1 MEFAA
6 AQDESTEI
14 GEEDIVEHIFEAVI
28 EQRLPPGTKLSE
40 SALCDAFGVGRMRIR
55 RALLLLASR
64 QIVDLQANRG
74 AFVAS
79 PTAEQAHEVFEARL
93 MLEPSI
99 TRLAVQRA
107 TDAEIAMLAAH
118 IEREHDAHHIG
129 RRRDAIRLS
138 GQFHGLLAQVAG
150 NSVML
155 RMMREL
161 ITRTSLIIGIFGAQ
175 DMTDCRDHDH
185 SRIVDAIRRR
195 DAEEGARLMQEHLAQ
210 IKRDL
215 DLSGRATNAL
225 DLVSILKRQGTS

>member
-1 MEFAA
+1 MDFAE
-6 AQDESTEI
+6 AQSDATEI
-14 GEEDIVEHIFEAVI
+14 GEEDIVEHIFEAVV

-40 SALCDAFGVGRMRIR
+40 SALCEAFGVGRMRIR

-64 QIVDLQANRG
+64 QIVDIHTNRG
-74 AFVAS
+74 AFIAS
-79 PTAEQAHEVFEARL
+79 PTADQAHEVFEARL
-93 MLEPSI
+93 TIEPSI

-107 TDAEIAMLAAH
+107 TEAQIAALAENVQL
-118 IEREHDAHHIG
+118 EHQAHHSG

-150 NSVML
+150 NAVMA

-185 SRIVDAIRRR
+185 ARIIEAIRAR
-195 DAEEGARLMQEHLAQ
+195 DADAAAALMHDHLMQ
-210 IKRDL
+210 IKGDL
-215 DLSGRATNAL
+215 DLTGRATSAL
-225 DLVSILKRQGTS
+225 DVVAILKR